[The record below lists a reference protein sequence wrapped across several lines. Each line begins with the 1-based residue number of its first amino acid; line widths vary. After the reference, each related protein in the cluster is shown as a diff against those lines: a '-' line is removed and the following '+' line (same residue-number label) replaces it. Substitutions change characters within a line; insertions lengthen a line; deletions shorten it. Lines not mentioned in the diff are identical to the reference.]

1 MQQCFNCGQLND
13 DSEEYCIYC
22 GESLYVQVNQN
33 STSNKRMDHLY
44 ADSIA
49 QELIDSNTD
58 FEDDFDDIKRELL
71 GQTPNQEISIE
82 EDEDFIFPI
91 EQEEEVEENVKDEE
105 LIKIEEEIKKKIR
118 RNKKLEMSMGLV
130 IRNIEVILDDIN
142 GPLEIMGE
150 ITTNDKLDNKSVQL
164 SAISYDINKHPLD
177 KMKTIISVDH
187 GNFES
192 FSISINIDFQ
202 KTAIV
207 ILLPEMIQYD
217 SEEDNIEIIQEE
229 NVETREEYE
238 EEPEEPVQEP
248 EEYEYPEYLKETR
261 NTTKENSIFIE
272 QMRDIEHKIGLS
284 ISNTSILIKN
294 DESIE
299 IVGEIR
305 ISNPDQYSRINIVAT
320 CYDNN
325 NNIIGTN
332 SKQINTKLFL
342 GFDTLS
348 IKLNE
353 INVNNIQRVL
363 LYPTFQ

>member
-1 MQQCFNCGQLND
+1 MLQCFHCGQYND
-13 DSEEYCIYC
+13 DSEEYCVYC
-22 GESLYVQVNQN
+22 GELLYVQVNQN
-33 STSNKRMDHLY
+33 STSNKRIDHLY

-49 QELIDSNTD
+49 RELIDSKSD

-71 GQTPNQEISIE
+71 GETQEREINIE

-91 EQEEEVEENVKDEE
+91 EQEEESVKDEE

-142 GPLEIMGE
+142 GPLEILGE
-150 ITTNDKLDNKSVQL
+150 ITTNDKLDNKTVQL

-177 KMKTIISVDH
+177 KMNTIISVDH

-192 FSISINIDFQ
+192 FSISINIDFK

-217 SEEDNIEIIQEE
+217 SEEDNTETTQDK
-229 NVETREEYE
+229 NVKITEEYE
-238 EEPEEPVQEP
+238 EELEESKQQK
-248 EEYEYPEYLKETR
+248 EYEYPDYLKQ
-261 NTTKENSIFIE
+261 TTKTPKENSIFIE
-272 QMRDIEHKIGLS
+272 QMRDIEHKIGLT

-294 DESIE
+294 EESLE

-305 ISNPDQYSRINIVAT
+305 ISNPEQYNKINIVAT

-353 INVNNIQRVL
+353 INVNDIQRVL